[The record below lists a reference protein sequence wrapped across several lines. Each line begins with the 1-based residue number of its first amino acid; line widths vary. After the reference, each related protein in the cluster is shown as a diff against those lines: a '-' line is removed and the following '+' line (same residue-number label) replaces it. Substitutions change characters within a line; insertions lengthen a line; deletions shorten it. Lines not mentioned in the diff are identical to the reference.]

1 MPFFSAFTVT
11 ESNAWGST
19 TQTAMPSALPEIA
32 AFIAL
37 IISGVFAVSDPVHWY
52 VVLVI
57 VPASSA
63 P

>member
-1 MPFFSAFTVT
+1 MPALSAFSVGA
-11 ESNAWGST
+11 SNAFGST

-37 IISGVFAVSDPVHWY
+37 IISGVFAVCDPVHWY

-57 VPASSA
+57 VHASSA